1 MFAIIR
7 FLKRILLSVIFAPL
21 FLLRYLFTGVVIT
34 APDDLPD
41 IENLLNRINGLRHQN
56 KSLTD
61 DLDQSIMVMERC
73 KEEISLAVEGSSNLD
88 QHEKSF
94 CMDVASAIS
103 HVFTKD
109 DDGIAKDRLMAI
121 ISPGLA
127 AIKQKTKLKNSD
139 QNTLDKAIDGDKES
153 IVLFFVSLL
162 SRK

>member
-1 MFAIIR
+1 
-7 FLKRILLSVIFAPL
+7 
-21 FLLRYLFTGVVIT
+21 
-34 APDDLPD
+34 
-41 IENLLNRINGLRHQN
+41 
-56 KSLTD
+56 
-61 DLDQSIMVMERC
+61 
-73 KEEISLAVEGSSNLD
+73 
-88 QHEKSF
+88 
-94 CMDVASAIS
+94 MDVASAIS